1 MDDAQQPGP
10 PVDPLAGLAGASPR
24 TAGGAW
30 TPPGTFASGG
40 RGPKLF
46 SAEGRR
52 GTVISTVSTII
63 VLAALVA
70 IFLLAPGARA
80 VEHAFLSPSHMWAAF
95 VGNPQQGYYSV
106 GAAILLNIK
115 MFIVAEI
122 FILAFALAIA
132 LVRQSTHPALFPIRV
147 ISTGYVDFFR
157 GVPLI
162 LVIFAIGLGVPAL
175 NLPVVS
181 NQSNAV
187 YGVTALVLSYSA
199 YVSEVYRAGLNSVHQ
214 SQVAAARSLG
224 LPQRTA
230 LRYVILPQAVRN
242 IIPPLLNDFI
252 SLQKDTA
259 LVGILGTIEA
269 NKAADIY
276 SEQVFNFSSF
286 TVAAILF
293 LILTIPL
300 ARFTDRLIERDRR
313 RRLAGAAR

>member
-1 MDDAQQPGP
+1 MDDAQQPGS

-24 TAGGAW
+24 TVGGAW
-30 TPPGTFASGG
+30 QPPGTFASGG

-52 GTVISTVSTII
+52 GTVISTVSTVI

-80 VEHAFLSPSHMWAAF
+80 VEHAFLSPPHMWAAF
-95 VGNPQQGYYSV
+95 IGNPQQGYYSV

-132 LVRQSTHPALFPIRV
+132 LIRQSTHPALFPIRV

-300 ARFTDRLIERDRR
+300 ARFTDRLIDRDRQ
-313 RRLAGAAR
+313 RRLAGAAT